1 MGEALDFPD
10 VSAAI
15 RLQTDELGG
24 GLVASPPPSLSNAP
38 LTGDPE
44 RGTPFGGYMA
54 AVALRTARQQLE
66 VDLPLRTLTVQ
77 FMSAARFAPVTF
89 RAERLRGGRSTTFAE
104 VRAGQGE
111 RAVLTSLLTF
121 GDAGRGPVHRP
132 LADPFPPVDSLS
144 GDTLDGPIAPWFT
157 RAVQY
162 RFDGEHGVM
171 GGLDDAVVRVWMRT
185 REPGPLDEL
194 KLTFLLDAVF
204 PNFFRVAGPTFATS
218 VDLRYD
224 LFQAI
229 TPDLSP
235 DGWAFFEFRTA
246 DASDGWAV
254 EDGVAYAPDG
264 RPIAVARQLR
274 KVLAHRG

>member
-1 MGEALDFPD
+1 MGEALEIPN

-15 RLQTDELGG
+15 RLHTDETGG
-24 GLVASPPPSLSNAP
+24 GLIASPPPSLSNAP
-38 LTGDPE
+38 LRGDPE

-54 AVALRTARQQLE
+54 AAALRTARQQLA
-66 VDLPLRTLTVQ
+66 VDLPLRTLTIQ
-77 FMSAARFAPVTF
+77 FMAGARFAPVTF
-89 RAERLRGGRSTTFAE
+89 RAERLRGGRSTTFAA
-104 VRAGQGE
+104 VRADQGE
-111 RAVLTSLLTF
+111 RAILSSLLTF
-121 GDAGRGPVHRP
+121 GDSGRGPEHRP
-132 LADPFPPVDSLS
+132 LNDPFPPVESLP
-144 GDTLDGPIAPWFT
+144 GDVLEGPIAPWFT

-162 RFDGEHGVM
+162 RFDGEAGVM
-171 GGLDDAVVRVWMRT
+171 GGQTDSVVRVWMRV
-185 REPGPLDEL
+185 RDPGPLDEL
-194 KLTFLLDAVF
+194 KLAFLLDAVF

-224 LFQAI
+224 FFQAM

-264 RPIAVARQLR
+264 RPLAVARQLR
-274 KVLAHRG
+274 KVLAQRG